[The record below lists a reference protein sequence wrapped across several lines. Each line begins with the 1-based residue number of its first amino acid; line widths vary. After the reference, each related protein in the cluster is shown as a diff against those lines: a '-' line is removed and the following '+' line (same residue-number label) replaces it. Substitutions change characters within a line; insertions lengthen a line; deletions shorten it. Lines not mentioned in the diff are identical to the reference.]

1 MGAEKSTASNP
12 TALGTRT
19 QRKNGKGG
27 ELNVPS
33 FLVPLPLPAAHPS
46 LKEGGWGDI
55 SCPCEFY
62 RKINP
67 CVSDELTV
75 NSSKCVVL

>member
-1 MGAEKSTASNP
+1 MVEFSKSMFTDFVCLCPS
-12 TALGTRT
+12 L
-19 QRKNGKGG
+19 KNGKGG

>member
-1 MGAEKSTASNP
+1 MSC
-12 TALGTRT
+12 L
-19 QRKNGKGG
+19 
-27 ELNVPS
+27 L
-33 FLVPLPLPAAHPS
+33 LMPLPLPAAHPS

-55 SCPCEFY
+55 LCPCEFY